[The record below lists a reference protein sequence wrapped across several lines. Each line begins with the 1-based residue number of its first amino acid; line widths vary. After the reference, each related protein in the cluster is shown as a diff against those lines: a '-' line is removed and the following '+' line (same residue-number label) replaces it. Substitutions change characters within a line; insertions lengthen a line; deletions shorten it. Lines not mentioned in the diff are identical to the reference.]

1 MKTLAIYALEVLACS
16 GVLLAAYTILLD
28 RRVKF
33 RWCRLYLL
41 ASTAA
46 AALIPLLRIPVWP
59 GQVIV
64 ATPTVT
70 APDLADW
77 TAEVLPDAEA
87 HAITPGHLCLGLYL
101 AGATLILGI
110 MLWQIFRIRRLRRG
124 AEVTRTGI
132 YRIVRT
138 RQEIASFSFFR
149 TIYIWA
155 ATPAAEMGAILAH
168 ESSHI
173 AHRHSLERIVME
185 TMKAALWWNPFV
197 WIAARRLTEAEEFEA
212 DSDVLT
218 SGYDRAEYMQTIF
231 KQLFGYSPEIANG
244 LRNSLTKKRFK
255 MMTTQTKNRHSLLR
269 LAGTLP
275 ALIGLLCAFSFTTR
289 AAVIVAPTTGTGI
302 ETAPGQ
308 ETQHA
313 GDEKK
318 DKTCRVSI
326 DVRNKDK
333 GALPG
338 AIVQV
343 VGTTQGTV
351 TNADGHAEITVPDG
365 SKLLVSYPDYESATV
380 DTKRHSQKEGTV
392 VVLQRTENKA
402 ATSSSDEGATTTEKQ
417 VAVTVLKDGEP
428 LPGAVITI
436 KDTQK
441 GVVTDKSG
449 HAEISAPQG
458 SILTV
463 TYVGCKPYL
472 LEVGEAARQF
482 AGIPLESETP
492 GTPVLSAE
500 IGNPLWVV
508 DGIEVAPDF
517 INKLDPNRI
526 ENITILK
533 DQASVA
539 TYGQRA
545 RNGVVIITTKGYSP
559 APAASEQRGMTMT
572 GSFAQDNEQPFL
584 IAETMP
590 SFRGGDLNTFRA
602 WVQENVKYPAEAVK
616 NNIQGRVILSFVIEK
631 DGSVSNMQIL
641 QTPDRSLSA
650 EALRV
655 IEASPKWTPGEQR
668 GQKVRVKYT
677 LPVDFRMGA
686 TAQAELQDGSIRETG
701 EKEDDQPFLIAE
713 TMPLFPMQEG
723 DNPGY
728 GDLNT
733 FRTWVQA
740 NVKYPTEAF
749 RNGEQGRVVLSFVV
763 EKDGSVSNIQILQ
776 TPGKAF
782 SEETRRVVAASP
794 KWKPGEQRGEKVRVR
809 YTLPVDFRITATAQD
824 TKTSENKGSGEE
836 PFLVVDTPPQ
846 FNGGDIGEFRRWV
859 QMNVKYPE
867 EALGKN
873 IYGKVLVTFV
883 IEKDG
888 SVGNAEIF
896 KSPDKS
902 LADEVLRV
910 IGKSPKWTPGKQR
923 GEAVRVKFGMP
934 VDFAVQTS
942 EGILHDKDTAQ
953 REGDMEEILVVG
965 YGTQKK

>member
-124 AEVTRTGI
+124 AEVTRTGK

-138 RQEIASFSFFR
+138 QQEIASFSFFR

-255 MMTTQTKNRHSLLR
+255 MMTTQTKSRHSLLR
-269 LAGTLP
+269 LAGILP

-289 AAVIVAPTTGTGI
+289 AAVIVAPTAGTGI

-308 ETQHA
+308 ETQNA

-318 DKTCRVSI
+318 DKTRSVSI
-326 DVRNKDK
+326 EVRSKDK
-333 GALPG
+333 GALSG

-343 VGTTQGTV
+343 IGTTQGTV
-351 TNADGHAEITVPDG
+351 TDTDGHAEIAVPGG
-365 SKLLVSYPDYESATV
+365 SKLMISYPGYEPATV
-380 DTKRHSQKEGTV
+380 DTKQHSQKEASV
-392 VVLQRTENKA
+392 VVLLRTENKA
-402 ATSSSDEGATTTEKQ
+402 ASSSNQGAATTEKQ

-449 HAEISAPQG
+449 HAEIYAPQG

-500 IGNPLWVV
+500 IGKPLWVV

-526 ENITILK
+526 ENITVLK
-533 DQASVA
+533 DQSAVA
-539 TYGQRA
+539 TYGQEA
-545 RNGVVIITTKGYSP
+545 RNGVVIITTKGDTALP
-559 APAASEQRGMTMT
+559 ARPENAR
-572 GSFAQDNEQPFL
+572 
-584 IAETMP
+584 
-590 SFRGGDLNTFRA
+590 
-602 WVQENVKYPAEAVK
+602 QEHGKATTQAEAH
-616 NNIQGRVILSFVIEK
+616 
-631 DGSVSNMQIL
+631 D
-641 QTPDRSLSA
+641 
-650 EALRV
+650 EA
-655 IEASPKWTPGEQR
+655 
-668 GQKVRVKYT
+668 
-677 LPVDFRMGA
+677 
-686 TAQAELQDGSIRETG
+686 IRETG
-701 EKEDDQPFLIAE
+701 ETEDDQPFLIAE

-723 DNPGY
+723 GNPGY

-733 FRTWVQA
+733 FRAWVQK
-740 NVKYPTEAF
+740 NIKYPAEAF

-859 QMNVKYPE
+859 QMNVKYPA

>member
-124 AEVTRTGI
+124 AEVTRTGK

-138 RQEIASFSFFR
+138 QQEIASFSFFR

-231 KQLFGYSPEIANG
+231 KQLFGYSPGIAYG
-244 LRNSLTKKRFK
+244 LRTSLTKKRFK
-255 MMTTQTKNRHSLLR
+255 MMTTQTKSRHSLLR
-269 LAGTLP
+269 LAGILP

-289 AAVIVAPTTGTGI
+289 AAVIVAPATGTGI

-308 ETQHA
+308 ETQNA

-318 DKTCRVSI
+318 DKTRSVSI
-326 DVRNKDK
+326 EVRSKDK
-333 GALPG
+333 GALSG

-343 VGTTQGTV
+343 IGTTQGTV
-351 TNADGHAEITVPDG
+351 TDTDGHAEIAVPGG
-365 SKLLVSYPDYESATV
+365 SKLMISYPGYEPATV
-380 DTKRHSQKEGTV
+380 DTKQHSQKEASV
-392 VVLQRTENKA
+392 VVLLRTENKA
-402 ATSSSDEGATTTEKQ
+402 ASSSNQGAATTEKQ

-449 HAEISAPQG
+449 HAEIYAPQG

-500 IGNPLWVV
+500 IGKPLWVV

-526 ENITILK
+526 ENITVLK
-533 DQASVA
+533 DQSAVA
-539 TYGQRA
+539 TYGQEA
-545 RNGVVIITTKGYSP
+545 RNGVVIITTKGDTALP
-559 APAASEQRGMTMT
+559 ARPENAR
-572 GSFAQDNEQPFL
+572 
-584 IAETMP
+584 
-590 SFRGGDLNTFRA
+590 
-602 WVQENVKYPAEAVK
+602 QEHGKATTQAEAH
-616 NNIQGRVILSFVIEK
+616 
-631 DGSVSNMQIL
+631 D
-641 QTPDRSLSA
+641 
-650 EALRV
+650 EA
-655 IEASPKWTPGEQR
+655 
-668 GQKVRVKYT
+668 
-677 LPVDFRMGA
+677 
-686 TAQAELQDGSIRETG
+686 IRETG
-701 EKEDDQPFLIAE
+701 ETEDDQPFLIAE

-723 DNPGY
+723 GNPGY

-733 FRTWVQA
+733 FRAWVQK
-740 NVKYPTEAF
+740 NIKYPAEAF

-859 QMNVKYPE
+859 QMNVKYPA

>member
-64 ATPTVT
+64 APPTVT

-124 AEVTRTGI
+124 AEVTRTGK

-138 RQEIASFSFFR
+138 QQEIASFSFFR

-185 TMKAALWWNPFV
+185 TMKAALWRNPFV

-255 MMTTQTKNRHSLLR
+255 MMTTQTKSRHSLLR
-269 LAGTLP
+269 LAGILP

-289 AAVIVAPTTGTGI
+289 AAVIVAPATGTGI

-308 ETQHA
+308 DTQNA

-318 DKTCRVSI
+318 DKTRSVSI
-326 DVRNKDK
+326 EARSKDK
-333 GALPG
+333 GALSG

-343 VGTTQGTV
+343 IGTTQGTV
-351 TNADGHAEITVPDG
+351 TDTDGHAEIAVPGG
-365 SKLLVSYPDYESATV
+365 SKLMISYPGYEPATV
-380 DTKRHSQKEGTV
+380 DTKQHSQKEASV
-392 VVLQRTENKA
+392 VVLLRTENKA
-402 ATSSSDEGATTTEKQ
+402 ASSSNQGAATTEKQ

-449 HAEISAPQG
+449 HAEIYAPQG

-500 IGNPLWVV
+500 IGKPLWVV

-526 ENITILK
+526 ENITVLK
-533 DQASVA
+533 DQSAVA
-539 TYGQRA
+539 TYGQEA
-545 RNGVVIITTKGYSP
+545 RNGVVIITTKGDTALP
-559 APAASEQRGMTMT
+559 ARPENAR
-572 GSFAQDNEQPFL
+572 
-584 IAETMP
+584 
-590 SFRGGDLNTFRA
+590 
-602 WVQENVKYPAEAVK
+602 QEHGKATTQAEAH
-616 NNIQGRVILSFVIEK
+616 
-631 DGSVSNMQIL
+631 D
-641 QTPDRSLSA
+641 
-650 EALRV
+650 EA
-655 IEASPKWTPGEQR
+655 
-668 GQKVRVKYT
+668 
-677 LPVDFRMGA
+677 
-686 TAQAELQDGSIRETG
+686 IRETG
-701 EKEDDQPFLIAE
+701 ETEDDQPFLIAE

-723 DNPGY
+723 GNPGY

-733 FRTWVQA
+733 FRAWVQK
-740 NVKYPTEAF
+740 NIKYPAEAF

-859 QMNVKYPE
+859 QMNVKYPA

>member
-124 AEVTRTGI
+124 AEVTRTGK

-138 RQEIASFSFFR
+138 QQEIASFSFFR

-255 MMTTQTKNRHSLLR
+255 MMTTQTKGRHSLLR

-289 AAVIVAPTTGTGI
+289 AAVIVAPTAGTGI
-302 ETAPGQ
+302 GTAPGL
-308 ETQHA
+308 ETQNA

-318 DKTCRVSI
+318 DKTRSVSI
-326 DVRNKDK
+326 EVRSKDK
-333 GALPG
+333 GALSG

-343 VGTTQGTV
+343 IGTTQGTV
-351 TNADGHAEITVPDG
+351 TDTDGHAEIAVPGG
-365 SKLLVSYPDYESATV
+365 SKLMISYPGYEPATV
-380 DTKRHSQKEGTV
+380 DTKQHSQKEATV
-392 VVLQRTENKA
+392 VVLLRTENKA
-402 ATSSSDEGATTTEKQ
+402 ASSSNQGAATTEKQ

-526 ENITILK
+526 ENITVLK
-533 DQASVA
+533 DQSAVA
-539 TYGQRA
+539 TYGQEA
-545 RNGVVIITTKGYSP
+545 RNGVVIITTKGDTALP
-559 APAASEQRGMTMT
+559 ARPENAR
-572 GSFAQDNEQPFL
+572 
-584 IAETMP
+584 
-590 SFRGGDLNTFRA
+590 
-602 WVQENVKYPAEAVK
+602 QEHGKATTQAEAH
-616 NNIQGRVILSFVIEK
+616 
-631 DGSVSNMQIL
+631 D
-641 QTPDRSLSA
+641 
-650 EALRV
+650 EA
-655 IEASPKWTPGEQR
+655 
-668 GQKVRVKYT
+668 
-677 LPVDFRMGA
+677 
-686 TAQAELQDGSIRETG
+686 IRETG
-701 EKEDDQPFLIAE
+701 ETEDDQPFLIAE

-723 DNPGY
+723 GNPGY

-733 FRTWVQA
+733 FRAWVQK
-740 NVKYPTEAF
+740 NIKYPAEAF

-859 QMNVKYPE
+859 QMNVKYPA

>member
-124 AEVTRTGI
+124 AEVTRTGK

-138 RQEIASFSFFR
+138 QQEIASFSFFR

-255 MMTTQTKNRHSLLR
+255 MMTTQTKSRHSLLR
-269 LAGTLP
+269 LAGILP

-289 AAVIVAPTTGTGI
+289 AAVIVAPTAGTGI
-302 ETAPGQ
+302 GTAPGL
-308 ETQHA
+308 ETQNA

-318 DKTCRVSI
+318 DKTRSVSI
-326 DVRNKDK
+326 EVRSKDK
-333 GALPG
+333 GALSG

-343 VGTTQGTV
+343 IGTTQGTV
-351 TNADGHAEITVPDG
+351 TDTDGHAEIAVPGG
-365 SKLLVSYPDYESATV
+365 SKLMISYPGYEPATV
-380 DTKRHSQKEGTV
+380 DTKQHSQKEATV
-392 VVLQRTENKA
+392 VVLLRTENKA
-402 ATSSSDEGATTTEKQ
+402 ASSSNQGAATTEKQ

-526 ENITILK
+526 ENITVLK
-533 DQASVA
+533 DQSAVA
-539 TYGQRA
+539 TYGQEA
-545 RNGVVIITTKGYSP
+545 RNGVVIITTKGDTALP
-559 APAASEQRGMTMT
+559 ARPENAR
-572 GSFAQDNEQPFL
+572 
-584 IAETMP
+584 
-590 SFRGGDLNTFRA
+590 
-602 WVQENVKYPAEAVK
+602 QEHGKATTQAEAH
-616 NNIQGRVILSFVIEK
+616 
-631 DGSVSNMQIL
+631 D
-641 QTPDRSLSA
+641 
-650 EALRV
+650 EA
-655 IEASPKWTPGEQR
+655 
-668 GQKVRVKYT
+668 
-677 LPVDFRMGA
+677 
-686 TAQAELQDGSIRETG
+686 IRETG
-701 EKEDDQPFLIAE
+701 ETEDDQPFLIAE

-723 DNPGY
+723 GNPGY

-733 FRTWVQA
+733 FRAWVQK
-740 NVKYPTEAF
+740 NIKYPAEAF

-859 QMNVKYPE
+859 QMNVKYPA

>member
-124 AEVTRTGI
+124 AEVTRTGK

-138 RQEIASFSFFR
+138 QQEIASFSFFR

-255 MMTTQTKNRHSLLR
+255 MMTTQTKSRHSLLR
-269 LAGTLP
+269 LAGILP

-289 AAVIVAPTTGTGI
+289 AAVIVAPATGTGI

-308 ETQHA
+308 ETQNA

-318 DKTCRVSI
+318 DKTRSVSI
-326 DVRNKDK
+326 EVRSKDK
-333 GALPG
+333 GALSG

-343 VGTTQGTV
+343 IGTTQGTV
-351 TNADGHAEITVPDG
+351 TDTDGHAEIAVPGG
-365 SKLLVSYPDYESATV
+365 SKLMISYPGYEPATV
-380 DTKRHSQKEGTV
+380 DTKQHSQKEASV
-392 VVLQRTENKA
+392 VVLLRTENKA
-402 ATSSSDEGATTTEKQ
+402 ASSSNQGAATTEKQ

-449 HAEISAPQG
+449 HAEIYAPQG

-500 IGNPLWVV
+500 IGKPLWVV

-526 ENITILK
+526 ENITVLK
-533 DQASVA
+533 DQSAVA
-539 TYGQRA
+539 TYGQEA
-545 RNGVVIITTKGYSP
+545 RNGVVIITTKGDTALP
-559 APAASEQRGMTMT
+559 ARPENAR
-572 GSFAQDNEQPFL
+572 
-584 IAETMP
+584 
-590 SFRGGDLNTFRA
+590 
-602 WVQENVKYPAEAVK
+602 QEHGKATTQAEAH
-616 NNIQGRVILSFVIEK
+616 
-631 DGSVSNMQIL
+631 D
-641 QTPDRSLSA
+641 
-650 EALRV
+650 EA
-655 IEASPKWTPGEQR
+655 
-668 GQKVRVKYT
+668 
-677 LPVDFRMGA
+677 
-686 TAQAELQDGSIRETG
+686 IRETG
-701 EKEDDQPFLIAE
+701 ETEDDQPFLIAE

-723 DNPGY
+723 GNPGY

-733 FRTWVQA
+733 FRAWVQK
-740 NVKYPTEAF
+740 NIKYPAEAF

-859 QMNVKYPE
+859 QMNVKYPA

-910 IGKSPKWTPGKQR
+910 IG
-923 GEAVRVKFGMP
+923 
-934 VDFAVQTS
+934 
-942 EGILHDKDTAQ
+942 
-953 REGDMEEILVVG
+953 
-965 YGTQKK
+965 

>member
-124 AEVTRTGI
+124 AEVTRTGK

-138 RQEIASFSFFR
+138 QQEIASFSFFR

-255 MMTTQTKNRHSLLR
+255 MMTTQTKGRHSLLR

-289 AAVIVAPTTGTGI
+289 AAVIVAPTAGTGI
-302 ETAPGQ
+302 GTAPGL
-308 ETQHA
+308 ETQNA

-318 DKTCRVSI
+318 DKTRSVSI
-326 DVRNKDK
+326 EVRSKDK
-333 GALPG
+333 GALSG

-343 VGTTQGTV
+343 IGTTQGTV
-351 TNADGHAEITVPDG
+351 TDTDGHAEIAVPGG
-365 SKLLVSYPDYESATV
+365 SKLMISYPGYEPATV
-380 DTKRHSQKEGTV
+380 DTKQHSQKEASV
-392 VVLQRTENKA
+392 VVLLRTENKA
-402 ATSSSDEGATTTEKQ
+402 ASSSNQAGAAAEKQ

-449 HAEISAPQG
+449 HAEIYAPQG

-500 IGNPLWVV
+500 IGKPLWVV

-526 ENITILK
+526 ENITVLK
-533 DQASVA
+533 DQSAVA
-539 TYGQRA
+539 TYGQEA
-545 RNGVVIITTKGYSP
+545 RNGVVIITTKGDTALP
-559 APAASEQRGMTMT
+559 ARPENAR
-572 GSFAQDNEQPFL
+572 
-584 IAETMP
+584 
-590 SFRGGDLNTFRA
+590 
-602 WVQENVKYPAEAVK
+602 QEHGKATTQAEAH
-616 NNIQGRVILSFVIEK
+616 
-631 DGSVSNMQIL
+631 D
-641 QTPDRSLSA
+641 
-650 EALRV
+650 EA
-655 IEASPKWTPGEQR
+655 
-668 GQKVRVKYT
+668 
-677 LPVDFRMGA
+677 
-686 TAQAELQDGSIRETG
+686 IRETG
-701 EKEDDQPFLIAE
+701 ETEDDQPFLIAE

-723 DNPGY
+723 GNPGY

-733 FRTWVQA
+733 FRAWVQK
-740 NVKYPTEAF
+740 NIKYPAEAF

-859 QMNVKYPE
+859 QMNVKYPA

>member
-16 GVLLAAYTILLD
+16 GMLLAAYTILLD

-124 AEVTRTGI
+124 AEVTRTGK

-138 RQEIASFSFFR
+138 QQEIASFSFFR

-255 MMTTQTKNRHSLLR
+255 MMTTQTKSRHSLLR
-269 LAGTLP
+269 LAGILP

-289 AAVIVAPTTGTGI
+289 AAVIVAPATGTGI

-308 ETQHA
+308 ETQNA

-318 DKTCRVSI
+318 DKTRSVSI
-326 DVRNKDK
+326 EVRSKDK
-333 GALPG
+333 GALSG

-343 VGTTQGTV
+343 IGTTQGTV
-351 TNADGHAEITVPDG
+351 TDTDGHAEIAVPGG
-365 SKLLVSYPDYESATV
+365 SKLMISYPGYEPATV
-380 DTKRHSQKEGTV
+380 DTKQHSQKEASV
-392 VVLQRTENKA
+392 VVLLRTENKA
-402 ATSSSDEGATTTEKQ
+402 ASSSNQGAATTEKQ

-449 HAEISAPQG
+449 HAEIYAPQG

-492 GTPVLSAE
+492 GPPVLSAE
-500 IGNPLWVV
+500 IGKPLWVV

-526 ENITILK
+526 ENITVLK
-533 DQASVA
+533 DQSAVA
-539 TYGQRA
+539 TYGQEA
-545 RNGVVIITTKGYSP
+545 RNGVVIITTKGDTALP
-559 APAASEQRGMTMT
+559 ARPENAR
-572 GSFAQDNEQPFL
+572 
-584 IAETMP
+584 
-590 SFRGGDLNTFRA
+590 
-602 WVQENVKYPAEAVK
+602 QEHGKATTQAEAH
-616 NNIQGRVILSFVIEK
+616 
-631 DGSVSNMQIL
+631 D
-641 QTPDRSLSA
+641 
-650 EALRV
+650 EA
-655 IEASPKWTPGEQR
+655 
-668 GQKVRVKYT
+668 
-677 LPVDFRMGA
+677 
-686 TAQAELQDGSIRETG
+686 IRETG
-701 EKEDDQPFLIAE
+701 ETEDDQPFLIAE

-723 DNPGY
+723 GNPGY

-733 FRTWVQA
+733 FRAWVQK
-740 NVKYPTEAF
+740 NIKYPAEAF

-859 QMNVKYPE
+859 QMNVKYPA

>member
-16 GVLLAAYTILLD
+16 GVLLAAYAILLE

-41 ASTAA
+41 ATTAV

-59 GQVIV
+59 GRIIV

-70 APDLADW
+70 APAPGDW

-101 AGATLILGI
+101 AGAALILGI
-110 MLWQIFRIRRLRRG
+110 MLWQVFRIRRLRRG
-124 AEVTRTGI
+124 AEVTRTGK
-132 YRIVRT
+132 YKIVRT

-149 TIYIWA
+149 TIYIWT

-255 MMTTQTKNRHSLLR
+255 MMTTQTKSRHSLLR

-289 AAVIVAPTTGTGI
+289 AAVIVAPATGTGI

-318 DKTCRVSI
+318 DKSCRVSI

-365 SKLLVSYPDYESATV
+365 SKLLVSYPGYESATV
-380 DTKRHSQKEGTV
+380 DTKRHSQKEATV

-417 VAVTVLKDGEP
+417 VAVTVLKDGDP

-449 HAEISAPQG
+449 HAEIYAPQG

-463 TYVGCKPYL
+463 AYVGCKPHL

-482 AGIPLESETP
+482 TGITLESETP
-492 GTPVLSAE
+492 GTPVLSAQT
-500 IGNPLWVV
+500 GKPLWVV
-508 DGIEVAPDF
+508 DGIKVNPDF
-517 INKLDPNRI
+517 INKLDPSRI
-526 ENITILK
+526 ENITVLK
-533 DQASVA
+533 DQSAVA
-539 TYGQRA
+539 TYGQEA
-545 RNGVVIITTKGYSP
+545 RNGVVIITTKGD
-559 APAASEQRGMTMT
+559 T
-572 GSFAQDNEQPFL
+572 
-584 IAETMP
+584 
-590 SFRGGDLNTFRA
+590 
-602 WVQENVKYPAEAVK
+602 
-616 NNIQGRVILSFVIEK
+616 
-631 DGSVSNMQIL
+631 
-641 QTPDRSLSA
+641 
-650 EALRV
+650 AL
-655 IEASPKWTPGEQR
+655 PTPGDARQET
-668 GQKVRVKYT
+668 GN
-677 LPVDFRMGA
+677 A
-686 TAQAELQDGSIRETG
+686 TTQAEFQDGSIRETG
-701 EKEDDQPFLIAE
+701 ETEDDQPFLIAE

-723 DNPGY
+723 GNPGY

-733 FRTWVQA
+733 FRAWVQK
-740 NVKYPTEAF
+740 NIKYPAEAF
-749 RNGEQGRVVLSFVV
+749 KNGEQGRVVLSFVV

-809 YTLPVDFRITATAQD
+809 YMLPVDFRITATAQD
-824 TKTSENKGSGEE
+824 TKTSENKSSGEE

-846 FNGGDIGEFRRWV
+846 FNGGDINEFRRWV
-859 QMNVKYPE
+859 QMNVKYPA
-867 EALGKN
+867 EALSKN

>member
-59 GQVIV
+59 GPVIV

-124 AEVTRTGI
+124 AEVTRTGK

-138 RQEIASFSFFR
+138 QQEIASFSFFR

-255 MMTTQTKNRHSLLR
+255 MMTTQTKSRHSLLR
-269 LAGTLP
+269 LAGILP

-289 AAVIVAPTTGTGI
+289 AAVIVAPATGTGI

-308 ETQHA
+308 ETQNA

-318 DKTCRVSI
+318 DKTRSVSI
-326 DVRNKDK
+326 EVRSKDK
-333 GALPG
+333 GALSG

-343 VGTTQGTV
+343 IGTTQGTV
-351 TNADGHAEITVPDG
+351 TDTDGHAEIAVPGG
-365 SKLLVSYPDYESATV
+365 SKLMISYPGYEPATV
-380 DTKRHSQKEGTV
+380 DTKQHSQKEASV
-392 VVLQRTENKA
+392 VVLLRTENKA
-402 ATSSSDEGATTTEKQ
+402 ASSSNQGAATTEKQ

-449 HAEISAPQG
+449 HAEIYAPQG

-463 TYVGCKPYL
+463 TYVGCKPHL

-500 IGNPLWVV
+500 IGKPLSVV

-526 ENITILK
+526 ENITVLK
-533 DQASVA
+533 DQSAVA
-539 TYGQRA
+539 TYGQEA
-545 RNGVVIITTKGYSP
+545 RNGVVIITTKGDTALP
-559 APAASEQRGMTMT
+559 ARPENAR
-572 GSFAQDNEQPFL
+572 
-584 IAETMP
+584 
-590 SFRGGDLNTFRA
+590 
-602 WVQENVKYPAEAVK
+602 QEHGKATTQAEAH
-616 NNIQGRVILSFVIEK
+616 
-631 DGSVSNMQIL
+631 D
-641 QTPDRSLSA
+641 
-650 EALRV
+650 EA
-655 IEASPKWTPGEQR
+655 
-668 GQKVRVKYT
+668 
-677 LPVDFRMGA
+677 
-686 TAQAELQDGSIRETG
+686 IRETG
-701 EKEDDQPFLIAE
+701 ETEDDQPFLIAE

-723 DNPGY
+723 GNPGY

-733 FRTWVQA
+733 FRAWVQK
-740 NVKYPTEAF
+740 NIKYPAEAF

-859 QMNVKYPE
+859 QMNVKYPA

>member
-1 MKTLAIYALEVLACS
+1 MTTLAIYALEVLACS

-110 MLWQIFRIRRLRRG
+110 MLWQIFRIRHLRRG
-124 AEVTRTGI
+124 AEVTRTGK
-132 YRIVRT
+132 YWIVRT

-255 MMTTQTKNRHSLLR
+255 MMTTQTKGRHSLLR

-289 AAVIVAPTTGTGI
+289 AAVIVAPTAGTGI
-302 ETAPGQ
+302 GTAPGL
-308 ETQHA
+308 ETQNA

-318 DKTCRVSI
+318 DKTRSVSI
-326 DVRNKDK
+326 EVRSKDK
-333 GALPG
+333 GALSG

-343 VGTTQGTV
+343 IGTTQGTV
-351 TNADGHAEITVPDG
+351 TDTDGHAEIAVPGG
-365 SKLLVSYPDYESATV
+365 SKLMISYPGYEPATV
-380 DTKRHSQKEGTV
+380 DTKQHSQKEASV
-392 VVLQRTENKA
+392 VVLLRTENKA
-402 ATSSSDEGATTTEKQ
+402 ASSSNQGAATTEKQ

-449 HAEISAPQG
+449 HAEIYAPQG

-500 IGNPLWVV
+500 IGKPLWVV

-526 ENITILK
+526 ENITVLK
-533 DQASVA
+533 DQSAVA
-539 TYGQRA
+539 TYGQEA
-545 RNGVVIITTKGYSP
+545 RNGVVIITTKGDTALP
-559 APAASEQRGMTMT
+559 ARPENAR
-572 GSFAQDNEQPFL
+572 
-584 IAETMP
+584 
-590 SFRGGDLNTFRA
+590 
-602 WVQENVKYPAEAVK
+602 QEHGKATTQAEAH
-616 NNIQGRVILSFVIEK
+616 
-631 DGSVSNMQIL
+631 D
-641 QTPDRSLSA
+641 
-650 EALRV
+650 EA
-655 IEASPKWTPGEQR
+655 
-668 GQKVRVKYT
+668 
-677 LPVDFRMGA
+677 
-686 TAQAELQDGSIRETG
+686 IRETG
-701 EKEDDQPFLIAE
+701 ETEDDQPFLIAE

-723 DNPGY
+723 GNPGY

-733 FRTWVQA
+733 FRAWVQK
-740 NVKYPTEAF
+740 NIKYPAEAF

-859 QMNVKYPE
+859 QMNVKYPA

>member
-110 MLWQIFRIRRLRRG
+110 MLWQIFRIRHLRRG
-124 AEVTRTGI
+124 AEVTRTGK
-132 YRIVRT
+132 YWIVRT

-255 MMTTQTKNRHSLLR
+255 MMTTQTKGRHSLLR

-289 AAVIVAPTTGTGI
+289 AAVIVAPTAGTGI
-302 ETAPGQ
+302 GTAPGL
-308 ETQHA
+308 ETQNA

-318 DKTCRVSI
+318 DKTRSVSI
-326 DVRNKDK
+326 EVRSKDK
-333 GALPG
+333 GALSG

-343 VGTTQGTV
+343 IGTTQGTV
-351 TNADGHAEITVPDG
+351 TDTDGHAEIAVPGG
-365 SKLLVSYPDYESATV
+365 SKLMISYPGYEPATV
-380 DTKRHSQKEGTV
+380 DTKQHSQKEASV
-392 VVLQRTENKA
+392 VVLLRTENKA
-402 ATSSSDEGATTTEKQ
+402 ASSSNQGAATTEKQ

-545 RNGVVIITTKGYSP
+545 RNGVVIITTKGDTALP
-559 APAASEQRGMTMT
+559 ARPENAR
-572 GSFAQDNEQPFL
+572 
-584 IAETMP
+584 
-590 SFRGGDLNTFRA
+590 
-602 WVQENVKYPAEAVK
+602 QEHGKATTQAEAH
-616 NNIQGRVILSFVIEK
+616 
-631 DGSVSNMQIL
+631 D
-641 QTPDRSLSA
+641 
-650 EALRV
+650 EA
-655 IEASPKWTPGEQR
+655 
-668 GQKVRVKYT
+668 
-677 LPVDFRMGA
+677 
-686 TAQAELQDGSIRETG
+686 IRETG
-701 EKEDDQPFLIAE
+701 ETEDDQPFLIAE

-723 DNPGY
+723 GNPGY

-733 FRTWVQA
+733 FRAWVQK
-740 NVKYPTEAF
+740 NIKYPAEAF

-859 QMNVKYPE
+859 QMNVKYPA

>member
-124 AEVTRTGI
+124 AEVTRTGK

-138 RQEIASFSFFR
+138 QQEIASFSFFR

-255 MMTTQTKNRHSLLR
+255 MMTTQTKSRHSLLR
-269 LAGTLP
+269 LAGILP

-289 AAVIVAPTTGTGI
+289 AAVIVAPATGTGI
-302 ETAPGQ
+302 ETAPRQ
-308 ETQHA
+308 ETQNA
-313 GDEKK
+313 RDEKK
-318 DKTCRVSI
+318 DKTRSVSI
-326 DVRNKDK
+326 EVRSKDK
-333 GALPG
+333 GALSG

-343 VGTTQGTV
+343 IGTTQGTV
-351 TNADGHAEITVPDG
+351 TDTDGHAEIAVPGG
-365 SKLLVSYPDYESATV
+365 SKLMISYPGYEPATV
-380 DTKRHSQKEGTV
+380 DTKQHSQKEASV
-392 VVLQRTENKA
+392 VVLLRTENKA
-402 ATSSSDEGATTTEKQ
+402 ASSSNQGAATTEKQ

-449 HAEISAPQG
+449 HAEIYAPQG

-500 IGNPLWVV
+500 IGKPLWVV

-526 ENITILK
+526 ENITVLK
-533 DQASVA
+533 DQSAVA
-539 TYGQRA
+539 TYGQEA
-545 RNGVVIITTKGYSP
+545 RNGVVIITTKGDTALP
-559 APAASEQRGMTMT
+559 ARPENAR
-572 GSFAQDNEQPFL
+572 
-584 IAETMP
+584 
-590 SFRGGDLNTFRA
+590 
-602 WVQENVKYPAEAVK
+602 QEHGKATTQAEAH
-616 NNIQGRVILSFVIEK
+616 
-631 DGSVSNMQIL
+631 D
-641 QTPDRSLSA
+641 
-650 EALRV
+650 EA
-655 IEASPKWTPGEQR
+655 
-668 GQKVRVKYT
+668 
-677 LPVDFRMGA
+677 
-686 TAQAELQDGSIRETG
+686 IRETG
-701 EKEDDQPFLIAE
+701 ETEDDQPFLIAE

-723 DNPGY
+723 GNPGY

-733 FRTWVQA
+733 FRAWVQK
-740 NVKYPTEAF
+740 NIKYPAEAF

-859 QMNVKYPE
+859 QMNVKYPA

>member
-124 AEVTRTGI
+124 AEVTRTGK

-138 RQEIASFSFFR
+138 QQEIASFSFFR

-255 MMTTQTKNRHSLLR
+255 MMTTQTKSRHSLLR
-269 LAGTLP
+269 LAGILP

-289 AAVIVAPTTGTGI
+289 AAVIVAPATGTGI

-308 ETQHA
+308 ETQNA

-318 DKTCRVSI
+318 DKTRSVSI
-326 DVRNKDK
+326 EVRSKDK
-333 GALPG
+333 GALSG

-343 VGTTQGTV
+343 IGTTQGTV
-351 TNADGHAEITVPDG
+351 TDTDGHAEIAVPGG
-365 SKLLVSYPDYESATV
+365 SKLMISYPGYEPATV
-380 DTKRHSQKEGTV
+380 DTKQHSQKEASV
-392 VVLQRTENKA
+392 VVLLRTENKA
-402 ATSSSDEGATTTEKQ
+402 ASSSNQGAATTEKQ

-449 HAEISAPQG
+449 HAEIYAPQG

-500 IGNPLWVV
+500 IGKPLWVV

-526 ENITILK
+526 ENITVLK
-533 DQASVA
+533 DQSAVA
-539 TYGQRA
+539 TYGQEA
-545 RNGVVIITTKGYSP
+545 RNGVVIITTKGDTALP
-559 APAASEQRGMTMT
+559 ARPENAR
-572 GSFAQDNEQPFL
+572 
-584 IAETMP
+584 
-590 SFRGGDLNTFRA
+590 
-602 WVQENVKYPAEAVK
+602 QEHGKATTQAEAH
-616 NNIQGRVILSFVIEK
+616 
-631 DGSVSNMQIL
+631 D
-641 QTPDRSLSA
+641 
-650 EALRV
+650 EA
-655 IEASPKWTPGEQR
+655 
-668 GQKVRVKYT
+668 
-677 LPVDFRMGA
+677 
-686 TAQAELQDGSIRETG
+686 IRETG
-701 EKEDDQPFLIAE
+701 ETEDDQPFLIAE

-723 DNPGY
+723 GNPGY

-733 FRTWVQA
+733 FRAWVQK
-740 NVKYPTEAF
+740 NIKYPAEAF

-846 FNGGDIGEFRRWV
+846 FNGGDIRRWV
-859 QMNVKYPE
+859 QMNVKYPA

>member
-124 AEVTRTGI
+124 AEVTRTGK

-138 RQEIASFSFFR
+138 QQEIASFSFFR

-255 MMTTQTKNRHSLLR
+255 MMTTQTKGRHSLLR

-289 AAVIVAPTTGTGI
+289 AAVIVAPTAGTGI
-302 ETAPGQ
+302 GTAPGL
-308 ETQHA
+308 ETQNA

-318 DKTCRVSI
+318 DKTRSVSI
-326 DVRNKDK
+326 EVRSKDK
-333 GALPG
+333 GALSG

-343 VGTTQGTV
+343 IGTTQGTV
-351 TNADGHAEITVPDG
+351 TDTDGHAEIAVPGG
-365 SKLLVSYPDYESATV
+365 SKLMISYPGYEPATV
-380 DTKRHSQKEGTV
+380 DTKQHSQKEASV
-392 VVLQRTENKA
+392 VVLLRTENKA
-402 ATSSSDEGATTTEKQ
+402 ASSSNQGAATTEKQ

-500 IGNPLWVV
+500 IGKPLWVV

-526 ENITILK
+526 ENITVLK
-533 DQASVA
+533 DQSAVA
-539 TYGQRA
+539 TYGQEA
-545 RNGVVIITTKGYSP
+545 RNGVVIITTKGDTALP
-559 APAASEQRGMTMT
+559 ARPENAR
-572 GSFAQDNEQPFL
+572 
-584 IAETMP
+584 
-590 SFRGGDLNTFRA
+590 
-602 WVQENVKYPAEAVK
+602 QEHGKATTQAEAH
-616 NNIQGRVILSFVIEK
+616 
-631 DGSVSNMQIL
+631 D
-641 QTPDRSLSA
+641 
-650 EALRV
+650 EA
-655 IEASPKWTPGEQR
+655 
-668 GQKVRVKYT
+668 
-677 LPVDFRMGA
+677 
-686 TAQAELQDGSIRETG
+686 IRETG
-701 EKEDDQPFLIAE
+701 ETEDDQPFLIAE

-723 DNPGY
+723 GNPGY

-733 FRTWVQA
+733 FRAWVQK
-740 NVKYPTEAF
+740 NIKYPAEAF

-859 QMNVKYPE
+859 QMNVKYPA

>member
-1 MKTLAIYALEVLACS
+1 M
-16 GVLLAAYTILLD
+16 
-28 RRVKF
+28 
-33 RWCRLYLL
+33 
-41 ASTAA
+41 
-46 AALIPLLRIPVWP
+46 
-59 GQVIV
+59 
-64 ATPTVT
+64 
-70 APDLADW
+70 
-77 TAEVLPDAEA
+77 
-87 HAITPGHLCLGLYL
+87 
-101 AGATLILGI
+101 
-110 MLWQIFRIRRLRRG
+110 
-124 AEVTRTGI
+124 
-132 YRIVRT
+132 
-138 RQEIASFSFFR
+138 
-149 TIYIWA
+149 
-155 ATPAAEMGAILAH
+155 
-168 ESSHI
+168 
-173 AHRHSLERIVME
+173 
-185 TMKAALWWNPFV
+185 
-197 WIAARRLTEAEEFEA
+197 
-212 DSDVLT
+212 
-218 SGYDRAEYMQTIF
+218 
-231 KQLFGYSPEIANG
+231 
-244 LRNSLTKKRFK
+244 
-255 MMTTQTKNRHSLLR
+255 
-269 LAGTLP
+269 
-275 ALIGLLCAFSFTTR
+275 
-289 AAVIVAPTTGTGI
+289 IVAPATGTGI

-308 ETQHA
+308 ETQNA
-313 GDEKK
+313 GDDKI
-318 DKTCRVSI
+318 DKTRSVSI
-326 DVRNKDK
+326 EVRSKDK
-333 GALPG
+333 GALSG

-343 VGTTQGTV
+343 IGTTQGTV
-351 TNADGHAEITVPDG
+351 TDTDGHAEIAVPGG
-365 SKLLVSYPDYESATV
+365 SKLMISYPGYEPATV
-380 DTKRHSQKEGTV
+380 DTKQHSQKEASV
-392 VVLQRTENKA
+392 VVLLRTENKA
-402 ATSSSDEGATTTEKQ
+402 ASSSNQGAATTEKQ

-449 HAEISAPQG
+449 HAEIYAPQG

-500 IGNPLWVV
+500 IGKPLWVV

-526 ENITILK
+526 ENITVLK
-533 DQASVA
+533 DQSAVA
-539 TYGQRA
+539 TYGQEA
-545 RNGVVIITTKGYSP
+545 RNGVVIITTKGDTALP
-559 APAASEQRGMTMT
+559 ARPENAR
-572 GSFAQDNEQPFL
+572 
-584 IAETMP
+584 
-590 SFRGGDLNTFRA
+590 
-602 WVQENVKYPAEAVK
+602 QEHGKATTQAEAH
-616 NNIQGRVILSFVIEK
+616 
-631 DGSVSNMQIL
+631 D
-641 QTPDRSLSA
+641 
-650 EALRV
+650 EA
-655 IEASPKWTPGEQR
+655 
-668 GQKVRVKYT
+668 
-677 LPVDFRMGA
+677 
-686 TAQAELQDGSIRETG
+686 IRETG
-701 EKEDDQPFLIAE
+701 ETEDDQPFLIAE

-723 DNPGY
+723 GNPGY

-733 FRTWVQA
+733 FRAWVQK
-740 NVKYPTEAF
+740 NIKYPAEAF

-859 QMNVKYPE
+859 QMNVKYPA

-873 IYGKVLVTFV
+873 LYGKVLVTFV

>member
-124 AEVTRTGI
+124 AEVTRTGK

-138 RQEIASFSFFR
+138 QQEIASFSFFR

-212 DSDVLT
+212 AVNVLT
-218 SGYDRAEYMQTIF
+218 SGYERAEYMQTIF

-255 MMTTQTKNRHSLLR
+255 MMTTQTKSRHSLLR
-269 LAGTLP
+269 LAGILP

-289 AAVIVAPTTGTGI
+289 AAVIVAPATGTGI

-308 ETQHA
+308 ETQNA

-318 DKTCRVSI
+318 DKTRSVSI
-326 DVRNKDK
+326 EVRSKDK
-333 GALPG
+333 GALSG

-343 VGTTQGTV
+343 IGTTQGTV
-351 TNADGHAEITVPDG
+351 TDTDGHAEIAVPGG
-365 SKLLVSYPDYESATV
+365 SKLMISYPGYEPATV
-380 DTKRHSQKEGTV
+380 DTKQHSQKEASV
-392 VVLQRTENKA
+392 VVLLRTENKA
-402 ATSSSDEGATTTEKQ
+402 ASSSNQGAATTEKQ

-449 HAEISAPQG
+449 HAEIYAPQG

-500 IGNPLWVV
+500 IGKPLWVV

-526 ENITILK
+526 ENITVLK
-533 DQASVA
+533 DQSAVA
-539 TYGQRA
+539 TYGQEA
-545 RNGVVIITTKGYSP
+545 RNGVVIITTKGDTALP
-559 APAASEQRGMTMT
+559 ARPENAR
-572 GSFAQDNEQPFL
+572 
-584 IAETMP
+584 
-590 SFRGGDLNTFRA
+590 
-602 WVQENVKYPAEAVK
+602 QEHGKATTQAEAH
-616 NNIQGRVILSFVIEK
+616 
-631 DGSVSNMQIL
+631 D
-641 QTPDRSLSA
+641 
-650 EALRV
+650 EA
-655 IEASPKWTPGEQR
+655 
-668 GQKVRVKYT
+668 
-677 LPVDFRMGA
+677 
-686 TAQAELQDGSIRETG
+686 IRETG
-701 EKEDDQPFLIAE
+701 ETEDDQPFLIAE

-723 DNPGY
+723 GNPGY

-733 FRTWVQA
+733 FRAWVQK
-740 NVKYPTEAF
+740 NIKYPAEAF

-859 QMNVKYPE
+859 QMNVKYPA

-873 IYGKVLVTFV
+873 ISGKLLVTFV

>member
-124 AEVTRTGI
+124 AEVTRTGK

-138 RQEIASFSFFR
+138 QQEIASFSFFR

-255 MMTTQTKNRHSLLR
+255 MMTTQTKSRHSLLR

-289 AAVIVAPTTGTGI
+289 AAVIVAPATGTGI
-302 ETAPGQ
+302 ETAPGL
-308 ETQHA
+308 ETQNA

-318 DKTCRVSI
+318 DKTRSVSI
-326 DVRNKDK
+326 EVRSKDK
-333 GALPG
+333 GALSG

-343 VGTTQGTV
+343 IGTTQGTV
-351 TNADGHAEITVPDG
+351 TDTDGHAEIAVPGG
-365 SKLLVSYPDYESATV
+365 SKLMISYPGYEPATV
-380 DTKRHSQKEGTV
+380 DTKQHSQKEATV
-392 VVLQRTENKA
+392 VVLLRTENKA
-402 ATSSSDEGATTTEKQ
+402 ASSSNQGAATTEKQ

-526 ENITILK
+526 ENITVLK
-533 DQASVA
+533 DQSAVA
-539 TYGQRA
+539 TYGQEA
-545 RNGVVIITTKGYSP
+545 RNGVVIITTKGDTALP
-559 APAASEQRGMTMT
+559 ARPENAR
-572 GSFAQDNEQPFL
+572 
-584 IAETMP
+584 
-590 SFRGGDLNTFRA
+590 
-602 WVQENVKYPAEAVK
+602 QEHGKATTQAEAH
-616 NNIQGRVILSFVIEK
+616 
-631 DGSVSNMQIL
+631 D
-641 QTPDRSLSA
+641 
-650 EALRV
+650 EA
-655 IEASPKWTPGEQR
+655 
-668 GQKVRVKYT
+668 
-677 LPVDFRMGA
+677 
-686 TAQAELQDGSIRETG
+686 IRETG
-701 EKEDDQPFLIAE
+701 ETEDDQPFLIAE

-723 DNPGY
+723 GNPGY

-733 FRTWVQA
+733 FRAWVQK
-740 NVKYPTEAF
+740 NIKYPAEAF

-859 QMNVKYPE
+859 QMNVKYPA

>member
-124 AEVTRTGI
+124 AEVTRTGK

-138 RQEIASFSFFR
+138 QQEIASFSFFR

-255 MMTTQTKNRHSLLR
+255 MMTTQTKSRHSLLR
-269 LAGTLP
+269 LAGILP

-289 AAVIVAPTTGTGI
+289 AAVIVALATGTGI

-308 ETQHA
+308 ETQNA

-318 DKTCRVSI
+318 DKTRSVSI
-326 DVRNKDK
+326 EVRSKDK
-333 GALPG
+333 GALSG

-343 VGTTQGTV
+343 IGTTQGTV
-351 TNADGHAEITVPDG
+351 TDTDGHAEIAVPGG
-365 SKLLVSYPDYESATV
+365 SKLMISYPGYEPATV
-380 DTKRHSQKEGTV
+380 DTKQHSQKEASV
-392 VVLQRTENKA
+392 VVLLRTENKA
-402 ATSSSDEGATTTEKQ
+402 ASSSNQGAATTEKQ

-449 HAEISAPQG
+449 HAEIYAPQG

-500 IGNPLWVV
+500 IGKPLWVV

-526 ENITILK
+526 ENITVLK
-533 DQASVA
+533 DQSAVA
-539 TYGQRA
+539 TYGQEA
-545 RNGVVIITTKGYSP
+545 RNGVVIITTKGDTALP
-559 APAASEQRGMTMT
+559 ARPENAR
-572 GSFAQDNEQPFL
+572 
-584 IAETMP
+584 
-590 SFRGGDLNTFRA
+590 
-602 WVQENVKYPAEAVK
+602 QEHGKATTQAEAH
-616 NNIQGRVILSFVIEK
+616 
-631 DGSVSNMQIL
+631 D
-641 QTPDRSLSA
+641 
-650 EALRV
+650 EA
-655 IEASPKWTPGEQR
+655 
-668 GQKVRVKYT
+668 
-677 LPVDFRMGA
+677 
-686 TAQAELQDGSIRETG
+686 IRETG
-701 EKEDDQPFLIAE
+701 ETEDDQPFLIAE

-723 DNPGY
+723 GNPGY

-733 FRTWVQA
+733 FRAWVQK
-740 NVKYPTEAF
+740 NIKYPAEAF

-859 QMNVKYPE
+859 QMNVKYPA

>member
-124 AEVTRTGI
+124 AEVTRTGK

-138 RQEIASFSFFR
+138 QQEIASFSFFR

-255 MMTTQTKNRHSLLR
+255 MMTTQTKSRHSLLR
-269 LAGTLP
+269 LAGILP

-289 AAVIVAPTTGTGI
+289 AAVIVAPATGTGI

-308 ETQHA
+308 ETQNA

-318 DKTCRVSI
+318 DKTRSVSI
-326 DVRNKDK
+326 EVRSKDK
-333 GALPG
+333 GALSG

-343 VGTTQGTV
+343 IGTTQGTV
-351 TNADGHAEITVPDG
+351 TDTDGHAEIAVPGG
-365 SKLLVSYPDYESATV
+365 SKLMISYPGYEPATV
-380 DTKRHSQKEGTV
+380 DTKQHSQKEASV
-392 VVLQRTENKA
+392 VVLLRTENKA
-402 ATSSSDEGATTTEKQ
+402 ASSSNQGAATTEKQ

-449 HAEISAPQG
+449 HAEIYAPQG

-500 IGNPLWVV
+500 IGKPLWVV

-526 ENITILK
+526 ENITVLK
-533 DQASVA
+533 DQSAVA
-539 TYGQRA
+539 TYGQEA
-545 RNGVVIITTKGYSP
+545 RTGVVIITTKGDTALP
-559 APAASEQRGMTMT
+559 ARPENAR
-572 GSFAQDNEQPFL
+572 
-584 IAETMP
+584 
-590 SFRGGDLNTFRA
+590 
-602 WVQENVKYPAEAVK
+602 QEHGKAPPQAEAH
-616 NNIQGRVILSFVIEK
+616 
-631 DGSVSNMQIL
+631 D
-641 QTPDRSLSA
+641 
-650 EALRV
+650 EA
-655 IEASPKWTPGEQR
+655 
-668 GQKVRVKYT
+668 
-677 LPVDFRMGA
+677 
-686 TAQAELQDGSIRETG
+686 IRETG
-701 EKEDDQPFLIAE
+701 ETEDDQPFLIAE

-723 DNPGY
+723 GNPGY

-733 FRTWVQA
+733 FRAWVQK
-740 NVKYPTEAF
+740 NIKYPAEAF

-859 QMNVKYPE
+859 QMNVKYPA

>member
-64 ATPTVT
+64 ATPIVT

-124 AEVTRTGI
+124 AEVTRTGK

-255 MMTTQTKNRHSLLR
+255 MMTTQTKGRHSLLR

-289 AAVIVAPTTGTGI
+289 AAVIVAPTAGTGI
-302 ETAPGQ
+302 GTAPGL
-308 ETQHA
+308 ETQNA
-313 GDEKK
+313 GDKKK
-318 DKTCRVSI
+318 DKTRSVSI
-326 DVRNKDK
+326 EVRSKDK
-333 GALPG
+333 GALSG

-343 VGTTQGTV
+343 IGTTQGTV
-351 TNADGHAEITVPDG
+351 TDTDGHAEIAVPGG
-365 SKLLVSYPDYESATV
+365 SKLMISYPGYEPATV
-380 DTKRHSQKEGTV
+380 DTKQHSQKEATV
-392 VVLQRTENKA
+392 VVLLRTENKA
-402 ATSSSDEGATTTEKQ
+402 ASSSNQGAATTEKQ

-500 IGNPLWVV
+500 TGKPLWVV

-526 ENITILK
+526 ENITVLK
-533 DQASVA
+533 DQSAVA
-539 TYGQRA
+539 TYGQEA
-545 RNGVVIITTKGYSP
+545 RNGVVIITTKGDTALP
-559 APAASEQRGMTMT
+559 ARPENAR
-572 GSFAQDNEQPFL
+572 
-584 IAETMP
+584 
-590 SFRGGDLNTFRA
+590 
-602 WVQENVKYPAEAVK
+602 QEHGKATTQAEAH
-616 NNIQGRVILSFVIEK
+616 
-631 DGSVSNMQIL
+631 D
-641 QTPDRSLSA
+641 
-650 EALRV
+650 EA
-655 IEASPKWTPGEQR
+655 
-668 GQKVRVKYT
+668 
-677 LPVDFRMGA
+677 
-686 TAQAELQDGSIRETG
+686 IRETG
-701 EKEDDQPFLIAE
+701 ETEDDQPFLIAE

-723 DNPGY
+723 GNPGY

-733 FRTWVQA
+733 FRAWVQK
-740 NVKYPTEAF
+740 NIKYPAEAF

-859 QMNVKYPE
+859 QMNVKYPA

>member
-124 AEVTRTGI
+124 AEVTRTGK

-138 RQEIASFSFFR
+138 QQEIASFSFFR

-255 MMTTQTKNRHSLLR
+255 MMTTQTKSRHSLLR
-269 LAGTLP
+269 LAGILP

-289 AAVIVAPTTGTGI
+289 AAVIVAPATGTGI

-308 ETQHA
+308 ETQNA

-318 DKTCRVSI
+318 DKTRSVSI
-326 DVRNKDK
+326 EVRSKDK
-333 GALPG
+333 GALSG

-343 VGTTQGTV
+343 IGTTQGTV
-351 TNADGHAEITVPDG
+351 TDTDGHAEIAVPGG
-365 SKLLVSYPDYESATV
+365 SKLMISYPGYEPATV
-380 DTKRHSQKEGTV
+380 DTKQHSQKEASV
-392 VVLQRTENKA
+392 VVLLRTENKA
-402 ATSSSDEGATTTEKQ
+402 ASSSNQGAATTEKQ

-449 HAEISAPQG
+449 HAEIYAPQG

-500 IGNPLWVV
+500 IGKPLWVV

-526 ENITILK
+526 ENITVLK
-533 DQASVA
+533 DQSAVA
-539 TYGQRA
+539 TYGQEA
-545 RNGVVIITTKGYSP
+545 RNGVVIITTKGDTALP
-559 APAASEQRGMTMT
+559 ARPENAR
-572 GSFAQDNEQPFL
+572 
-584 IAETMP
+584 
-590 SFRGGDLNTFRA
+590 
-602 WVQENVKYPAEAVK
+602 QEHGKATTQAEAH
-616 NNIQGRVILSFVIEK
+616 
-631 DGSVSNMQIL
+631 D
-641 QTPDRSLSA
+641 
-650 EALRV
+650 EA
-655 IEASPKWTPGEQR
+655 
-668 GQKVRVKYT
+668 
-677 LPVDFRMGA
+677 
-686 TAQAELQDGSIRETG
+686 IRETG
-701 EKEDDQPFLIAE
+701 ETEDDQPFLIAE

-723 DNPGY
+723 GNPGY

-733 FRTWVQA
+733 FRAWVQK
-740 NVKYPTEAF
+740 NIKYPAEAF

-836 PFLVVDTPPQ
+836 PFLVVDTPRRRHRRVSPVGT
-846 FNGGDIGEFRRWV
+846 NEREIPGG
-859 QMNVKYPE
+859 
-867 EALGKN
+867 
-873 IYGKVLVTFV
+873 
-883 IEKDG
+883 
-888 SVGNAEIF
+888 
-896 KSPDKS
+896 SPRQKH
-902 LADEVLRV
+902 LRE
-910 IGKSPKWTPGKQR
+910 SPGR
-923 GEAVRVKFGMP
+923 CL
-934 VDFAVQTS
+934 S
-942 EGILHDKDTAQ
+942 S
-953 REGDMEEILVVG
+953 
-965 YGTQKK
+965 

>member
-124 AEVTRTGI
+124 AEVTRTGK

-138 RQEIASFSFFR
+138 QQEIASFSFFR

-197 WIAARRLTEAEEFEA
+197 WIAARRLTEAEDFEA

-218 SGYDRAEYMQTIF
+218 SGYDRAEYMHTIF

-255 MMTTQTKNRHSLLR
+255 MMTTQTKSRHSLLR
-269 LAGTLP
+269 LAGILP

-289 AAVIVAPTTGTGI
+289 AAVIVAPATGTGI

-308 ETQHA
+308 ETQNA

-318 DKTCRVSI
+318 DKTRSVSI
-326 DVRNKDK
+326 EVRSKDK
-333 GALPG
+333 GALSG

-343 VGTTQGTV
+343 IGTTQGTV
-351 TNADGHAEITVPDG
+351 TDTDGHAEIAVPGG
-365 SKLLVSYPDYESATV
+365 SKLMISYPGYEPATV
-380 DTKRHSQKEGTV
+380 DTKQHSQKEASV
-392 VVLQRTENKA
+392 VVLLRTENKA
-402 ATSSSDEGATTTEKQ
+402 ASSSNQGAATTEKQ

-449 HAEISAPQG
+449 HAEIYAPQG

-500 IGNPLWVV
+500 IGKPLWVV

-526 ENITILK
+526 ENITVLK
-533 DQASVA
+533 DQSAVA
-539 TYGQRA
+539 TYGQEA
-545 RNGVVIITTKGYSP
+545 RNGVVIITTKGDTALP
-559 APAASEQRGMTMT
+559 ARPENAR
-572 GSFAQDNEQPFL
+572 
-584 IAETMP
+584 
-590 SFRGGDLNTFRA
+590 
-602 WVQENVKYPAEAVK
+602 QEHGKATTQAEAH
-616 NNIQGRVILSFVIEK
+616 
-631 DGSVSNMQIL
+631 D
-641 QTPDRSLSA
+641 
-650 EALRV
+650 EA
-655 IEASPKWTPGEQR
+655 
-668 GQKVRVKYT
+668 
-677 LPVDFRMGA
+677 
-686 TAQAELQDGSIRETG
+686 IRETG
-701 EKEDDQPFLIAE
+701 ETEDDQPFLIAE

-723 DNPGY
+723 GNPGY

-733 FRTWVQA
+733 FRAWVQK
-740 NVKYPTEAF
+740 NIKYPAEAF

-859 QMNVKYPE
+859 QMNVKYPA

>member
-124 AEVTRTGI
+124 AEVTRTGK

-138 RQEIASFSFFR
+138 QQEIASFSFFR

-255 MMTTQTKNRHSLLR
+255 MMTTQTKSRHSLLR
-269 LAGTLP
+269 LAGILP

-289 AAVIVAPTTGTGI
+289 AAVIVAPATGTGI

-308 ETQHA
+308 ETQNA

-318 DKTCRVSI
+318 DKTRSVSI
-326 DVRNKDK
+326 EVRSKDK
-333 GALPG
+333 GALSG

-343 VGTTQGTV
+343 IGTTQGTV
-351 TNADGHAEITVPDG
+351 TDTDGHAEIAVPGG
-365 SKLLVSYPDYESATV
+365 SKLMISYPGYEPATV
-380 DTKRHSQKEGTV
+380 DTKQHSQKEASV
-392 VVLQRTENKA
+392 VVLLRTENKA
-402 ATSSSDEGATTTEKQ
+402 ASSSNQGAATTEKQ

-449 HAEISAPQG
+449 HAEIYAPQG

-482 AGIPLESETP
+482 AGIPLESETQ

-500 IGNPLWVV
+500 IGKPLWVV

-526 ENITILK
+526 ENITVLK
-533 DQASVA
+533 DQSAVA
-539 TYGQRA
+539 TYGQEA
-545 RNGVVIITTKGYSP
+545 RNGVVIITTKGDTALP
-559 APAASEQRGMTMT
+559 ARPENAR
-572 GSFAQDNEQPFL
+572 
-584 IAETMP
+584 
-590 SFRGGDLNTFRA
+590 
-602 WVQENVKYPAEAVK
+602 QEHGKATTQAEAH
-616 NNIQGRVILSFVIEK
+616 
-631 DGSVSNMQIL
+631 D
-641 QTPDRSLSA
+641 
-650 EALRV
+650 EA
-655 IEASPKWTPGEQR
+655 
-668 GQKVRVKYT
+668 
-677 LPVDFRMGA
+677 
-686 TAQAELQDGSIRETG
+686 IRETG
-701 EKEDDQPFLIAE
+701 ETEDDQPFLIAE

-723 DNPGY
+723 GNPGY

-733 FRTWVQA
+733 FRAWVQK
-740 NVKYPTEAF
+740 NIKYPAEAF

-859 QMNVKYPE
+859 QMNVKYPA

>member
-124 AEVTRTGI
+124 AEVTRTGK

-138 RQEIASFSFFR
+138 QQEIASFSFFR

-255 MMTTQTKNRHSLLR
+255 MMTTQTKSRHSLLR
-269 LAGTLP
+269 LAGILP

-289 AAVIVAPTTGTGI
+289 AAVIVAPATGTGI

-308 ETQHA
+308 ETQNA

-318 DKTCRVSI
+318 DKTRSVSI
-326 DVRNKDK
+326 EVRSKDK
-333 GALPG
+333 GALSG

-343 VGTTQGTV
+343 IGTTQGTV
-351 TNADGHAEITVPDG
+351 TDTDGHAEIAVPGG
-365 SKLLVSYPDYESATV
+365 SKLMISYPGYEPATV
-380 DTKRHSQKEGTV
+380 DTKQHSQKEASV
-392 VVLQRTENKA
+392 VVLLRTENKA
-402 ATSSSDEGATTTEKQ
+402 ASSSNQGAATTEKQ

-449 HAEISAPQG
+449 HAEIYAPQG

-500 IGNPLWVV
+500 IGKPLWVV

-526 ENITILK
+526 ENITVLK
-533 DQASVA
+533 DQSAVA
-539 TYGQRA
+539 TYGQEA
-545 RNGVVIITTKGYSP
+545 RNGVVIITTKGDTALP
-559 APAASEQRGMTMT
+559 ARPENAR
-572 GSFAQDNEQPFL
+572 
-584 IAETMP
+584 
-590 SFRGGDLNTFRA
+590 
-602 WVQENVKYPAEAVK
+602 QEHGKATTQAEAH
-616 NNIQGRVILSFVIEK
+616 
-631 DGSVSNMQIL
+631 D
-641 QTPDRSLSA
+641 
-650 EALRV
+650 EA
-655 IEASPKWTPGEQR
+655 
-668 GQKVRVKYT
+668 
-677 LPVDFRMGA
+677 
-686 TAQAELQDGSIRETG
+686 IRETG
-701 EKEDDQPFLIAE
+701 ETEDDQPFLIAE

-723 DNPGY
+723 GNPGY

-733 FRTWVQA
+733 FRAWVQK
-740 NVKYPTEAF
+740 NIKYPAEAF

-846 FNGGDIGEFRRWV
+846 FYGGDIGEFRRWV
-859 QMNVKYPE
+859 QMNVKYPA

>member
-124 AEVTRTGI
+124 AEVTRTGK

-138 RQEIASFSFFR
+138 QQEIASFSFFR

-255 MMTTQTKNRHSLLR
+255 MMTTQTKSRHSLLR
-269 LAGTLP
+269 LAGILP

-289 AAVIVAPTTGTGI
+289 AAVIVAPATGTGI

-308 ETQHA
+308 ETQNA

-318 DKTCRVSI
+318 DKTRSVSI
-326 DVRNKDK
+326 EVRSKDK
-333 GALPG
+333 GALSG

-343 VGTTQGTV
+343 IGTTQGTV
-351 TNADGHAEITVPDG
+351 TDTDGHAEIAVPGG
-365 SKLLVSYPDYESATV
+365 SKLMISYPGYEPATV
-380 DTKRHSQKEGTV
+380 DTKQHSQKEASV
-392 VVLQRTENKA
+392 VVLLRTENKA
-402 ATSSSDEGATTTEKQ
+402 ASSSNQGAATTEKQ

-449 HAEISAPQG
+449 HAEIYAPQG

-500 IGNPLWVV
+500 IGKPLWVV

-526 ENITILK
+526 ENITVLK
-533 DQASVA
+533 DQSAVA
-539 TYGQRA
+539 TYGQEA
-545 RNGVVIITTKGYSP
+545 RNGVVIITTKGDTALP
-559 APAASEQRGMTMT
+559 ARPENAR
-572 GSFAQDNEQPFL
+572 
-584 IAETMP
+584 
-590 SFRGGDLNTFRA
+590 
-602 WVQENVKYPAEAVK
+602 QEHGKATTQAEAH
-616 NNIQGRVILSFVIEK
+616 
-631 DGSVSNMQIL
+631 D
-641 QTPDRSLSA
+641 
-650 EALRV
+650 EA
-655 IEASPKWTPGEQR
+655 
-668 GQKVRVKYT
+668 
-677 LPVDFRMGA
+677 
-686 TAQAELQDGSIRETG
+686 IRETG
-701 EKEDDQPFLIAE
+701 ETEDDQPFLIAE

-723 DNPGY
+723 GNPGY
-728 GDLNT
+728 GYLNT
-733 FRTWVQA
+733 FRAWVQK
-740 NVKYPTEAF
+740 NIKYPAEAF

-859 QMNVKYPE
+859 QMNVKYPA

>member
-64 ATPTVT
+64 ATPIVT

-124 AEVTRTGI
+124 AEVTRTGK

-255 MMTTQTKNRHSLLR
+255 MMTTQTKGRHSLLR

-289 AAVIVAPTTGTGI
+289 AAVIVAPTAGTGI
-302 ETAPGQ
+302 GTAPGL
-308 ETQHA
+308 ETQNA
-313 GDEKK
+313 GDKKK
-318 DKTCRVSI
+318 DKTRSVSI
-326 DVRNKDK
+326 EVRSKDK
-333 GALPG
+333 GALSG

-343 VGTTQGTV
+343 IGTTQGTV
-351 TNADGHAEITVPDG
+351 TDTDGHAEIAVPGG
-365 SKLLVSYPDYESATV
+365 SKLMISYPGYEPATV
-380 DTKRHSQKEGTV
+380 DTKQHSQKEATV
-392 VVLQRTENKA
+392 VVLLRTENKA
-402 ATSSSDEGATTTEKQ
+402 ASSSNQGAATTEKQ

-500 IGNPLWVV
+500 IGKPLWVV

-526 ENITILK
+526 ENITVLK
-533 DQASVA
+533 DQSAVA
-539 TYGQRA
+539 TYGQEA
-545 RNGVVIITTKGYSP
+545 RNGVVIITTKGDTALP
-559 APAASEQRGMTMT
+559 ARPENAR
-572 GSFAQDNEQPFL
+572 
-584 IAETMP
+584 
-590 SFRGGDLNTFRA
+590 
-602 WVQENVKYPAEAVK
+602 QEHGKATTQAEAH
-616 NNIQGRVILSFVIEK
+616 
-631 DGSVSNMQIL
+631 D
-641 QTPDRSLSA
+641 
-650 EALRV
+650 EA
-655 IEASPKWTPGEQR
+655 
-668 GQKVRVKYT
+668 
-677 LPVDFRMGA
+677 
-686 TAQAELQDGSIRETG
+686 IRETG
-701 EKEDDQPFLIAE
+701 ETEDDQPFLIAE

-723 DNPGY
+723 GNPGY

-733 FRTWVQA
+733 FRAWVQK
-740 NVKYPTEAF
+740 NIKYPAEAF

-859 QMNVKYPE
+859 QMNVKYPA

>member
-16 GVLLAAYTILLD
+16 GVLLAAYAILLE
-28 RRVKF
+28 RHVRF
-33 RWCRLYLL
+33 GWCRAYLL
-41 ASTAA
+41 ASTLLAA
-46 AALIPLLRIPVWP
+46 VIPLLRIPVWP
-59 GQVIV
+59 GEAVEVI
-64 ATPTVT
+64 PTV
-70 APDLADW
+70 ALPAAEW
-77 TAEVLPDAEA
+77 TAEVVEEA
-87 HAITPGHLCLGLYL
+87 APAVTPEAICLAVYLIGVGLV
-101 AGATLILGI
+101 AGV
-110 MLWQIFRIRRLRRG
+110 MLWQVVRIRRLRRG
-124 AEVTRTGI
+124 AAITRTE
-132 YRIVRT
+132 RFTLVRT
-138 RQEIASFSFFR
+138 PQRIASFSFFR
-149 TIYIWA
+149 SIYLWDQI
-155 ATPAAEMGAILAH
+155 PAGELQAIVAH
-168 ESSHI
+168 EASHV
-173 AHRHSLERIVME
+173 AHRHSAERVAME
-185 TMKAALWWNPFV
+185 CMKAVLWWNPFV
-197 WIAARRLTEAEEFEA
+197 WLAARRLTEAEEFEA
-212 DSDVLT
+212 DSDVLAE
-218 SGYDRAEYMQTIF
+218 GYDIEHYMKTIF
-231 KQLFGYSPEIANG
+231 RQLFGYSPEIANG

-255 MMTTQTKNRHSLLR
+255 MMTTQTKSRHSLLR
-269 LAGTLP
+269 LAGILP

-289 AAVIVAPTTGTGI
+289 AAVIVAPATGTGI

-308 ETQHA
+308 ETQNA

-318 DKTCRVSI
+318 DKTRSVSI
-326 DVRNKDK
+326 EVRSKDK
-333 GALPG
+333 GALSG

-343 VGTTQGTV
+343 IGTTQGTV
-351 TNADGHAEITVPDG
+351 TDTDGHAEIAVPGG
-365 SKLLVSYPDYESATV
+365 SKLMISYPGYEPATV
-380 DTKRHSQKEGTV
+380 DTKQHSQKEASV
-392 VVLQRTENKA
+392 VVLLRTENKA
-402 ATSSSDEGATTTEKQ
+402 ASSSNQGAATTEKQ

-449 HAEISAPQG
+449 HAEIYAPQG

-500 IGNPLWVV
+500 IGKPLWVV

-526 ENITILK
+526 ENITVLK
-533 DQASVA
+533 DQSAVA
-539 TYGQRA
+539 TYGQEA
-545 RNGVVIITTKGYSP
+545 RNGVVIITTKGDTALP
-559 APAASEQRGMTMT
+559 ARPENAR
-572 GSFAQDNEQPFL
+572 
-584 IAETMP
+584 
-590 SFRGGDLNTFRA
+590 
-602 WVQENVKYPAEAVK
+602 QEHGKATTQAEAH
-616 NNIQGRVILSFVIEK
+616 
-631 DGSVSNMQIL
+631 D
-641 QTPDRSLSA
+641 
-650 EALRV
+650 EA
-655 IEASPKWTPGEQR
+655 
-668 GQKVRVKYT
+668 
-677 LPVDFRMGA
+677 
-686 TAQAELQDGSIRETG
+686 IRETG
-701 EKEDDQPFLIAE
+701 ETEDDQPFLIAE

-723 DNPGY
+723 GNPGY

-733 FRTWVQA
+733 FRAWVQK
-740 NVKYPTEAF
+740 NIKYPAEAF

-859 QMNVKYPE
+859 QMNVKYPA

>member
-124 AEVTRTGI
+124 AEVTRTGK

-138 RQEIASFSFFR
+138 QQEIASFSFFR

-255 MMTTQTKNRHSLLR
+255 MMTTQTKSRHSLLR
-269 LAGTLP
+269 LAGILP

-289 AAVIVAPTTGTGI
+289 AAVIVAPATGTGI

-308 ETQHA
+308 ETQNA

-318 DKTCRVSI
+318 DKTRSVSI
-326 DVRNKDK
+326 EVRSKDK
-333 GALPG
+333 GALSG

-343 VGTTQGTV
+343 IGTTQGTV
-351 TNADGHAEITVPDG
+351 TDTDGHAEIAVPGG
-365 SKLLVSYPDYESATV
+365 SKLMISYPGYEPATV
-380 DTKRHSQKEGTV
+380 DTKQHSQKEASV
-392 VVLQRTENKA
+392 VVLLRTENKA
-402 ATSSSDEGATTTEKQ
+402 ASSSNQGAATTEKQ

-449 HAEISAPQG
+449 HAEIYAPQG

-500 IGNPLWVV
+500 IGKPLWVV

-526 ENITILK
+526 ENITVLK
-533 DQASVA
+533 DQSAVA
-539 TYGQRA
+539 TYGQEA
-545 RNGVVIITTKGYSP
+545 RNGVVIITTKGDTALP
-559 APAASEQRGMTMT
+559 ARPENAR
-572 GSFAQDNEQPFL
+572 
-584 IAETMP
+584 
-590 SFRGGDLNTFRA
+590 
-602 WVQENVKYPAEAVK
+602 QEHGKATTQAEAH
-616 NNIQGRVILSFVIEK
+616 
-631 DGSVSNMQIL
+631 D
-641 QTPDRSLSA
+641 
-650 EALRV
+650 EA
-655 IEASPKWTPGEQR
+655 
-668 GQKVRVKYT
+668 
-677 LPVDFRMGA
+677 
-686 TAQAELQDGSIRETG
+686 IRETG
-701 EKEDDQPFLIAE
+701 ETEDDQPFLIAE

-723 DNPGY
+723 GNPGY

-733 FRTWVQA
+733 FRAWVQK
-740 NVKYPTEAF
+740 NIKYPAEAF

-763 EKDGSVSNIQILQ
+763 EKDGSVSNIQILR
-776 TPGKAF
+776 TPGKACA
-782 SEETRRVVAASP
+782 EETRRVGGASP

-859 QMNVKYPE
+859 QMNVKYPA

>member
-124 AEVTRTGI
+124 AEVTRTGK

-138 RQEIASFSFFR
+138 QQEIASFSFFR

-255 MMTTQTKNRHSLLR
+255 MMTTQTKSRHSLLR
-269 LAGTLP
+269 LAGILP

-289 AAVIVAPTTGTGI
+289 AAVIVAPATGTGI

-308 ETQHA
+308 ETQNA

-318 DKTCRVSI
+318 DKTRSVSI
-326 DVRNKDK
+326 EVRSKDK
-333 GALPG
+333 GALSG

-343 VGTTQGTV
+343 IGTTQGTV
-351 TNADGHAEITVPDG
+351 TDTDGHAEIAVPGG
-365 SKLLVSYPDYESATV
+365 SKLMISYPGYEPATV
-380 DTKRHSQKEGTV
+380 DTKQHSQKEASV
-392 VVLQRTENKA
+392 VVLLRTENKA
-402 ATSSSDEGATTTEKQ
+402 ASSSNQGAATTEKQ

-449 HAEISAPQG
+449 HAEIYAPQG

-500 IGNPLWVV
+500 IGKPLWVV

-526 ENITILK
+526 ENITVLK
-533 DQASVA
+533 DQSAVA
-539 TYGQRA
+539 TYGQEA
-545 RNGVVIITTKGYSP
+545 RNGVVIITTKGDTALP
-559 APAASEQRGMTMT
+559 ARPENAR
-572 GSFAQDNEQPFL
+572 
-584 IAETMP
+584 
-590 SFRGGDLNTFRA
+590 
-602 WVQENVKYPAEAVK
+602 QEHGKATTQAEAH
-616 NNIQGRVILSFVIEK
+616 
-631 DGSVSNMQIL
+631 D
-641 QTPDRSLSA
+641 
-650 EALRV
+650 EA
-655 IEASPKWTPGEQR
+655 
-668 GQKVRVKYT
+668 
-677 LPVDFRMGA
+677 
-686 TAQAELQDGSIRETG
+686 IRETG
-701 EKEDDQPFLIAE
+701 ETEDDQPFLIAE

-723 DNPGY
+723 GNPGY

-733 FRTWVQA
+733 FRAWVQK
-740 NVKYPTEAF
+740 NIKYPAEAF

-859 QMNVKYPE
+859 QMNVKYPA

-942 EGILHDKDTAQ
+942 EGILHDKDTGPKTKV
-953 REGDMEEILVVG
+953 EM
-965 YGTQKK
+965 

>member
-110 MLWQIFRIRRLRRG
+110 MLWQIFRIRHLRRG
-124 AEVTRTGI
+124 AEVTRTGK

-138 RQEIASFSFFR
+138 QQEIASFSFFR

-255 MMTTQTKNRHSLLR
+255 MMTTQTKGRHSLLR

-289 AAVIVAPTTGTGI
+289 AAVIVAPTAGTGI
-302 ETAPGQ
+302 GTAPGL
-308 ETQHA
+308 ETQNA

-318 DKTCRVSI
+318 DKTRSVSI
-326 DVRNKDK
+326 EVRSKDK
-333 GALPG
+333 GALSG

-343 VGTTQGTV
+343 IGTTQGTV
-351 TNADGHAEITVPDG
+351 TDTDGHAEIAVPGG
-365 SKLLVSYPDYESATV
+365 SKLMISYPGYEPATV
-380 DTKRHSQKEGTV
+380 DTKQHSQKGATV
-392 VVLQRTENKA
+392 VVLLRTENRA
-402 ATSSSDEGATTTEKQ
+402 ASSSNQGAATTEKQ

-449 HAEISAPQG
+449 HAEIYAPQG

-500 IGNPLWVV
+500 IGKPLWVV

-526 ENITILK
+526 ENITVLK
-533 DQASVA
+533 DQSAVA
-539 TYGQRA
+539 TYGQEA
-545 RNGVVIITTKGYSP
+545 RNGVVIITTKGDTALP
-559 APAASEQRGMTMT
+559 ARPENAR
-572 GSFAQDNEQPFL
+572 
-584 IAETMP
+584 
-590 SFRGGDLNTFRA
+590 
-602 WVQENVKYPAEAVK
+602 QEHGKATTQAEAH
-616 NNIQGRVILSFVIEK
+616 
-631 DGSVSNMQIL
+631 D
-641 QTPDRSLSA
+641 
-650 EALRV
+650 EA
-655 IEASPKWTPGEQR
+655 
-668 GQKVRVKYT
+668 
-677 LPVDFRMGA
+677 
-686 TAQAELQDGSIRETG
+686 IRETG
-701 EKEDDQPFLIAE
+701 ETEDDQPFLIAE

-723 DNPGY
+723 GNPGY

-733 FRTWVQA
+733 FRAWVQK
-740 NVKYPTEAF
+740 NIKYPAEAF

-859 QMNVKYPE
+859 QMNVKYPA

>member
-1 MKTLAIYALEVLACS
+1 M
-16 GVLLAAYTILLD
+16 
-28 RRVKF
+28 
-33 RWCRLYLL
+33 
-41 ASTAA
+41 
-46 AALIPLLRIPVWP
+46 
-59 GQVIV
+59 
-64 ATPTVT
+64 
-70 APDLADW
+70 
-77 TAEVLPDAEA
+77 
-87 HAITPGHLCLGLYL
+87 
-101 AGATLILGI
+101 
-110 MLWQIFRIRRLRRG
+110 
-124 AEVTRTGI
+124 
-132 YRIVRT
+132 
-138 RQEIASFSFFR
+138 
-149 TIYIWA
+149 
-155 ATPAAEMGAILAH
+155 
-168 ESSHI
+168 
-173 AHRHSLERIVME
+173 
-185 TMKAALWWNPFV
+185 
-197 WIAARRLTEAEEFEA
+197 
-212 DSDVLT
+212 LT

-255 MMTTQTKNRHSLLR
+255 MMTTQTKSRHSLLR
-269 LAGTLP
+269 LAGILP

-289 AAVIVAPTTGTGI
+289 AAVIVAPATGTGI

-308 ETQHA
+308 ETQNA

-318 DKTCRVSI
+318 DKTRSVSI
-326 DVRNKDK
+326 EVRSKDK
-333 GALPG
+333 GALSG

-343 VGTTQGTV
+343 IGTTQGTV
-351 TNADGHAEITVPDG
+351 TDTDGHAEIAVPGG
-365 SKLLVSYPDYESATV
+365 SKLMISYPGYEPATV
-380 DTKRHSQKEGTV
+380 DTKQHSQKEASV
-392 VVLQRTENKA
+392 VVLLRTENKA
-402 ATSSSDEGATTTEKQ
+402 ASSSNQGAATTEKQ

-449 HAEISAPQG
+449 HAEIYAPQG

-500 IGNPLWVV
+500 IGKPLWVV

-526 ENITILK
+526 ENITVLK
-533 DQASVA
+533 DQSAVA
-539 TYGQRA
+539 TYGQEA
-545 RNGVVIITTKGYSP
+545 RNGVVIITTKGDTALP
-559 APAASEQRGMTMT
+559 ARPENAR
-572 GSFAQDNEQPFL
+572 
-584 IAETMP
+584 
-590 SFRGGDLNTFRA
+590 
-602 WVQENVKYPAEAVK
+602 QEHGKATTQAEAH
-616 NNIQGRVILSFVIEK
+616 
-631 DGSVSNMQIL
+631 D
-641 QTPDRSLSA
+641 
-650 EALRV
+650 EA
-655 IEASPKWTPGEQR
+655 
-668 GQKVRVKYT
+668 
-677 LPVDFRMGA
+677 
-686 TAQAELQDGSIRETG
+686 IRETG
-701 EKEDDQPFLIAE
+701 ETEDDQPFLIAE

-723 DNPGY
+723 GNPGY

-733 FRTWVQA
+733 FRAWVQK
-740 NVKYPTEAF
+740 NIKYPAEAF

-859 QMNVKYPE
+859 QMNVKYPA

>member
-46 AALIPLLRIPVWP
+46 AALIPLLHIPVWP

-77 TAEVLPDAEA
+77 SAEVLPDAEA

-124 AEVTRTGI
+124 AEVTRTGK

-138 RQEIASFSFFR
+138 QQEIASFSFFR

-255 MMTTQTKNRHSLLR
+255 MMTTQTKSRHSLLR
-269 LAGTLP
+269 LAGILP

-289 AAVIVAPTTGTGI
+289 AAVIVAPATGTGI

-308 ETQHA
+308 ETQNA

-318 DKTCRVSI
+318 DKTRSVSI
-326 DVRNKDK
+326 EVRSKDK
-333 GALPG
+333 GALSG

-343 VGTTQGTV
+343 IGTTQGTV
-351 TNADGHAEITVPDG
+351 TDTDGHAEIAVPGG
-365 SKLLVSYPDYESATV
+365 SKLMISYPGYEPATV
-380 DTKRHSQKEGTV
+380 DTKQHSQKEASV
-392 VVLQRTENKA
+392 VVLLRTENKA
-402 ATSSSDEGATTTEKQ
+402 ASSSNQGAATTEKQ

-449 HAEISAPQG
+449 HAEIYAPQG

-500 IGNPLWVV
+500 IGKPLWVV

-526 ENITILK
+526 ENITVLK
-533 DQASVA
+533 DQSAVA
-539 TYGQRA
+539 TYGQEA
-545 RNGVVIITTKGYSP
+545 RNGVVIITTKGDTALP
-559 APAASEQRGMTMT
+559 ARPENAR
-572 GSFAQDNEQPFL
+572 
-584 IAETMP
+584 
-590 SFRGGDLNTFRA
+590 
-602 WVQENVKYPAEAVK
+602 QEHGKATTQAEAH
-616 NNIQGRVILSFVIEK
+616 
-631 DGSVSNMQIL
+631 D
-641 QTPDRSLSA
+641 
-650 EALRV
+650 EA
-655 IEASPKWTPGEQR
+655 
-668 GQKVRVKYT
+668 
-677 LPVDFRMGA
+677 
-686 TAQAELQDGSIRETG
+686 IRETG
-701 EKEDDQPFLIAE
+701 ETEDDQPFLIAE

-723 DNPGY
+723 GNPGY

-733 FRTWVQA
+733 FRAWVQK
-740 NVKYPTEAF
+740 NIKYPAEAF

-859 QMNVKYPE
+859 QMNVKYPA

>member
-124 AEVTRTGI
+124 AEVTRTGK

-138 RQEIASFSFFR
+138 QQEIASFSFFR

-255 MMTTQTKNRHSLLR
+255 MMTTQTKSRHSLLR
-269 LAGTLP
+269 LAGILP
-275 ALIGLLCAFSFTTR
+275 ALIGLLCADSVTTR
-289 AAVIVAPTTGTGI
+289 AAVIVAPATGTGI

-308 ETQHA
+308 ETQNA

-318 DKTCRVSI
+318 DKTRSVSI
-326 DVRNKDK
+326 EVRSKDK
-333 GALPG
+333 GALSG

-343 VGTTQGTV
+343 IGTTQGTV
-351 TNADGHAEITVPDG
+351 TDTDGHAEIAVPGG
-365 SKLLVSYPDYESATV
+365 SKLMISYPGYEPATV
-380 DTKRHSQKEGTV
+380 DTKQHSQKEASV
-392 VVLQRTENKA
+392 VVLLRTENKA
-402 ATSSSDEGATTTEKQ
+402 ASSSNQGAATTEKQ

-449 HAEISAPQG
+449 HAEIYAPQG

-500 IGNPLWVV
+500 IGKPLWVV

-526 ENITILK
+526 ENITVLK
-533 DQASVA
+533 DQSAVA
-539 TYGQRA
+539 TYGQEA
-545 RNGVVIITTKGYSP
+545 RNGVVIITTKGDTALP
-559 APAASEQRGMTMT
+559 ARPENAR
-572 GSFAQDNEQPFL
+572 
-584 IAETMP
+584 
-590 SFRGGDLNTFRA
+590 
-602 WVQENVKYPAEAVK
+602 QEHGKATTQAEAH
-616 NNIQGRVILSFVIEK
+616 
-631 DGSVSNMQIL
+631 D
-641 QTPDRSLSA
+641 
-650 EALRV
+650 EA
-655 IEASPKWTPGEQR
+655 
-668 GQKVRVKYT
+668 
-677 LPVDFRMGA
+677 
-686 TAQAELQDGSIRETG
+686 IRETG
-701 EKEDDQPFLIAE
+701 ETEDDQPFLIAE

-723 DNPGY
+723 GNPGY

-733 FRTWVQA
+733 FRAWVQK
-740 NVKYPTEAF
+740 NIKYPAEAF

-859 QMNVKYPE
+859 QMNVKYPA

>member
-124 AEVTRTGI
+124 AEVTRTGK

-138 RQEIASFSFFR
+138 QQEIASFSFFR

-255 MMTTQTKNRHSLLR
+255 MMTTQTKGRHSLLR

-289 AAVIVAPTTGTGI
+289 AAVIVAPTAGTGI

-308 ETQHA
+308 ETQNA

-318 DKTCRVSI
+318 DKTRSVSI
-326 DVRNKDK
+326 EVRSKDK
-333 GALPG
+333 GALSG

-343 VGTTQGTV
+343 IGTTQGTV
-351 TNADGHAEITVPDG
+351 TDTDGHAEIAVPGG
-365 SKLLVSYPDYESATV
+365 SKLMISYPGYEPATV
-380 DTKRHSQKEGTV
+380 DTKQHSQKDASV
-392 VVLQRTENKA
+392 VVLLRTENKA
-402 ATSSSDEGATTTEKQ
+402 ASSSNQGAATTEKQ

-449 HAEISAPQG
+449 HAEIYAPQG

-500 IGNPLWVV
+500 IGKPLWVV

-526 ENITILK
+526 ENITVLK
-533 DQASVA
+533 DQSAVA
-539 TYGQRA
+539 TYGQEA
-545 RNGVVIITTKGYSP
+545 RNGVVIITTKGDTALP
-559 APAASEQRGMTMT
+559 ARPENAR
-572 GSFAQDNEQPFL
+572 
-584 IAETMP
+584 
-590 SFRGGDLNTFRA
+590 
-602 WVQENVKYPAEAVK
+602 QEHGKATTQAEAH
-616 NNIQGRVILSFVIEK
+616 
-631 DGSVSNMQIL
+631 D
-641 QTPDRSLSA
+641 
-650 EALRV
+650 EA
-655 IEASPKWTPGEQR
+655 
-668 GQKVRVKYT
+668 
-677 LPVDFRMGA
+677 
-686 TAQAELQDGSIRETG
+686 IRETG
-701 EKEDDQPFLIAE
+701 ETEDDQPFLIAE

-723 DNPGY
+723 GNPGY

-733 FRTWVQA
+733 FRAWVQK
-740 NVKYPTEAF
+740 NIKYPAEAF

-859 QMNVKYPE
+859 QMNVKYPA

>member
-124 AEVTRTGI
+124 AEVTRTGK

-138 RQEIASFSFFR
+138 QQEIASFSFFR

-255 MMTTQTKNRHSLLR
+255 MMTTQTKGRHSLLR

-289 AAVIVAPTTGTGI
+289 AAVIVAPTAGTGI
-302 ETAPGQ
+302 GTAPGL
-308 ETQHA
+308 ETQNA

-318 DKTCRVSI
+318 DKTRSVSI
-326 DVRNKDK
+326 EVRSKDK
-333 GALPG
+333 GALSG

-343 VGTTQGTV
+343 IGTTQGTV
-351 TNADGHAEITVPDG
+351 TDTDGHAEIAVPGG
-365 SKLLVSYPDYESATV
+365 SKLMISYPGYEPATV
-380 DTKRHSQKEGTV
+380 DTKQHSQKEATV
-392 VVLQRTENKA
+392 VVLLRTENKA
-402 ATSSSDEGATTTEKQ
+402 ASSSNQGAATTEKQ

-539 TYGQRA
+539 TYGQEA
-545 RNGVVIITTKGYSP
+545 RNGVVIITTKGDTALP
-559 APAASEQRGMTMT
+559 ARPENAR
-572 GSFAQDNEQPFL
+572 
-584 IAETMP
+584 
-590 SFRGGDLNTFRA
+590 
-602 WVQENVKYPAEAVK
+602 QEHGKATTQAEAH
-616 NNIQGRVILSFVIEK
+616 
-631 DGSVSNMQIL
+631 D
-641 QTPDRSLSA
+641 
-650 EALRV
+650 EA
-655 IEASPKWTPGEQR
+655 
-668 GQKVRVKYT
+668 
-677 LPVDFRMGA
+677 
-686 TAQAELQDGSIRETG
+686 IRETG
-701 EKEDDQPFLIAE
+701 ETEDDQPFLIAE

-723 DNPGY
+723 GNPGY

-733 FRTWVQA
+733 FRAWVQK
-740 NVKYPTEAF
+740 NIKYPAEAF

-859 QMNVKYPE
+859 QMNVKYPA

>member
-124 AEVTRTGI
+124 AEVTRTGK

-255 MMTTQTKNRHSLLR
+255 MMTTQTKSRHSLLR
-269 LAGTLP
+269 LAGILP

-289 AAVIVAPTTGTGI
+289 AAVIVAPTAGTGI
-302 ETAPGQ
+302 GTAPGL
-308 ETQHA
+308 ETQNA

-318 DKTCRVSI
+318 DKTRSVSI
-326 DVRNKDK
+326 EVRSKDK
-333 GALPG
+333 GALSG

-343 VGTTQGTV
+343 IGTTQGTV
-351 TNADGHAEITVPDG
+351 TDTDGHAEIAVPGG
-365 SKLLVSYPDYESATV
+365 SKLMISYPGYEPATV
-380 DTKRHSQKEGTV
+380 DTKQHSQKEATV
-392 VVLQRTENKA
+392 VVLLRTENRA
-402 ATSSSDEGATTTEKQ
+402 ASSSNQGAATTEKQ

-526 ENITILK
+526 ENITVLK
-533 DQASVA
+533 DQSAVA
-539 TYGQRA
+539 TYGQEA
-545 RNGVVIITTKGYSP
+545 RNGVVIITTKGDTALP
-559 APAASEQRGMTMT
+559 ARPENAR
-572 GSFAQDNEQPFL
+572 
-584 IAETMP
+584 
-590 SFRGGDLNTFRA
+590 
-602 WVQENVKYPAEAVK
+602 QEHGKATTQAEAH
-616 NNIQGRVILSFVIEK
+616 
-631 DGSVSNMQIL
+631 D
-641 QTPDRSLSA
+641 
-650 EALRV
+650 EA
-655 IEASPKWTPGEQR
+655 
-668 GQKVRVKYT
+668 
-677 LPVDFRMGA
+677 
-686 TAQAELQDGSIRETG
+686 IRETG
-701 EKEDDQPFLIAE
+701 ETEDDQPFLIAE

-723 DNPGY
+723 GNPGY

-733 FRTWVQA
+733 FRAWVQK
-740 NVKYPTEAF
+740 NIKYPAEAF

-859 QMNVKYPE
+859 QMNVKYPA

>member
-124 AEVTRTGI
+124 AEVTRTGK

-138 RQEIASFSFFR
+138 QQEIASFSFFR

-255 MMTTQTKNRHSLLR
+255 MMTTQTKSRHSLLR
-269 LAGTLP
+269 LAGILP

-289 AAVIVAPTTGTGI
+289 AAVIVAPATGTGI

-308 ETQHA
+308 ETQNA

-318 DKTCRVSI
+318 DKTRSVSI
-326 DVRNKDK
+326 EVRSKDK
-333 GALPG
+333 GALSG

-343 VGTTQGTV
+343 IGTTQGTV
-351 TNADGHAEITVPDG
+351 TDTDGHAEIAVPGG
-365 SKLLVSYPDYESATV
+365 SKLMISYPGYEPATV
-380 DTKRHSQKEGTV
+380 DTKQHSQKEASV
-392 VVLQRTENKA
+392 VVLLRTENKA
-402 ATSSSDEGATTTEKQ
+402 ASSSNQGAATTEKQ

-449 HAEISAPQG
+449 HAEIYAPQG

-482 AGIPLESETP
+482 AGSPLEAETP

-500 IGNPLWVV
+500 IGKPLWVV

-526 ENITILK
+526 ENITVLK
-533 DQASVA
+533 DQSAVA
-539 TYGQRA
+539 TYGQEA
-545 RNGVVIITTKGYSP
+545 RNGVVIITTKGDTALP
-559 APAASEQRGMTMT
+559 ARPENAR
-572 GSFAQDNEQPFL
+572 
-584 IAETMP
+584 
-590 SFRGGDLNTFRA
+590 
-602 WVQENVKYPAEAVK
+602 QEHGKATTQAEAH
-616 NNIQGRVILSFVIEK
+616 
-631 DGSVSNMQIL
+631 D
-641 QTPDRSLSA
+641 
-650 EALRV
+650 EA
-655 IEASPKWTPGEQR
+655 
-668 GQKVRVKYT
+668 
-677 LPVDFRMGA
+677 
-686 TAQAELQDGSIRETG
+686 IRETG
-701 EKEDDQPFLIAE
+701 ETEDDQPFLIAE

-723 DNPGY
+723 GNPGY

-733 FRTWVQA
+733 FRAWVQK
-740 NVKYPTEAF
+740 NIKYPAEAF

-859 QMNVKYPE
+859 QMNVKYPA

>member
-124 AEVTRTGI
+124 AEVTRTGK

-138 RQEIASFSFFR
+138 QQEIASFSFFR

-255 MMTTQTKNRHSLLR
+255 MMTTQTKSRHSLLR
-269 LAGTLP
+269 LAGILP

-289 AAVIVAPTTGTGI
+289 AAVIVAPATGTGI

-308 ETQHA
+308 ETQNA

-318 DKTCRVSI
+318 DKTRSVSI
-326 DVRNKDK
+326 EVRSKDK
-333 GALPG
+333 GALSG

-343 VGTTQGTV
+343 IGTTQGTV
-351 TNADGHAEITVPDG
+351 TDTDGHAEIAVPGG
-365 SKLLVSYPDYESATV
+365 SKLMISYPGYEPATV
-380 DTKRHSQKEGTV
+380 DTKQHSQKEASV
-392 VVLQRTENKA
+392 VVLLRTENKA
-402 ATSSSDEGATTTEKQ
+402 ASSSNQGAATTEKQ

-449 HAEISAPQG
+449 HAEIYAPQG

-500 IGNPLWVV
+500 IGKPLWVV

-526 ENITILK
+526 ENITVLK
-533 DQASVA
+533 DQSAVA
-539 TYGQRA
+539 TYGQEA
-545 RNGVVIITTKGYSP
+545 RNGVVIITTKGDTALP
-559 APAASEQRGMTMT
+559 ARPENAR
-572 GSFAQDNEQPFL
+572 
-584 IAETMP
+584 
-590 SFRGGDLNTFRA
+590 
-602 WVQENVKYPAEAVK
+602 QEHGKATTQAEAH
-616 NNIQGRVILSFVIEK
+616 
-631 DGSVSNMQIL
+631 D
-641 QTPDRSLSA
+641 
-650 EALRV
+650 EA
-655 IEASPKWTPGEQR
+655 
-668 GQKVRVKYT
+668 
-677 LPVDFRMGA
+677 
-686 TAQAELQDGSIRETG
+686 IRETG
-701 EKEDDQPFLIAE
+701 ETEDDQPFLIAE

-723 DNPGY
+723 GNPGY

-733 FRTWVQA
+733 FRAWVQK
-740 NVKYPTEAF
+740 NIKYPAEAF

-782 SEETRRVVAASP
+782 SEETRRVGAASP
-794 KWKPGEQRGEKVRVR
+794 KWKPGEQRGEKGRVR

-859 QMNVKYPE
+859 QMNVKYPA

>member
-33 RWCRLYLL
+33 RWCRLNLL

-124 AEVTRTGI
+124 AEVTRTGK

-138 RQEIASFSFFR
+138 QQEIASFSFFR

-255 MMTTQTKNRHSLLR
+255 MMTTQTKSRHSLLR
-269 LAGTLP
+269 LAGILP

-289 AAVIVAPTTGTGI
+289 AAVIVAPATGTGI

-308 ETQHA
+308 ETQNA

-318 DKTCRVSI
+318 DKTRSVSI
-326 DVRNKDK
+326 EVRSKDK
-333 GALPG
+333 GALSG

-343 VGTTQGTV
+343 IGTTQGTV
-351 TNADGHAEITVPDG
+351 TDTDGHAEIAVPGG
-365 SKLLVSYPDYESATV
+365 SKLMISYPGYEPATV
-380 DTKRHSQKEGTV
+380 DTKQHSQKEASV
-392 VVLQRTENKA
+392 VVLLRTENKA
-402 ATSSSDEGATTTEKQ
+402 ASSSNQGAATTEKQ

-449 HAEISAPQG
+449 HAEIYAPQG

-500 IGNPLWVV
+500 IGKPLWVV

-526 ENITILK
+526 ENITVLK
-533 DQASVA
+533 DQSAVA
-539 TYGQRA
+539 TYGQEA
-545 RNGVVIITTKGYSP
+545 RNGVVIITTKGDTALP
-559 APAASEQRGMTMT
+559 ARPENAR
-572 GSFAQDNEQPFL
+572 
-584 IAETMP
+584 
-590 SFRGGDLNTFRA
+590 
-602 WVQENVKYPAEAVK
+602 QEHGKATTQAEAH
-616 NNIQGRVILSFVIEK
+616 
-631 DGSVSNMQIL
+631 D
-641 QTPDRSLSA
+641 
-650 EALRV
+650 EA
-655 IEASPKWTPGEQR
+655 
-668 GQKVRVKYT
+668 
-677 LPVDFRMGA
+677 
-686 TAQAELQDGSIRETG
+686 IRETG
-701 EKEDDQPFLIAE
+701 ETEDDQPFLIAE

-723 DNPGY
+723 GNPGY

-733 FRTWVQA
+733 FRAWVQK
-740 NVKYPTEAF
+740 NIKYPAEAF

-859 QMNVKYPE
+859 QMNVKYPA